1 MPEPRAIQ
9 DEPSPSTALQRG
21 ERHPSVFALLVW
33 VALAAACAASAILAA
48 ALLSDRLWAKATPAG
63 MVLIPGGD
71 FTMGARDDDTLARD
85 DERPA
90 HRVRVQPFYMD
101 ATEVTNAQFA
111 AFVKATGHVTTAE
124 RPVDWEELK
133 KQVPPGT
140 PKPPDEMLRPGS
152 LVFTPPKGPV
162 ALNNPASWWTWTAG
176 ANWRHPGGPSTTI
189 EGKDAVPVV
198 QVSWDDAVAYC
209 TWAGRRLPTEAEWE
223 FAARGGLEK
232 KINVWGDEPVD
243 GTRANTWQGH
253 FPWMNMANDDGGD
266 ASVLAAPVKRFPPNG
281 YGLFD
286 MAGNVWEWCA
296 DLYDAGAYTK
306 LANKPPSAAADPAAA
321 PACHDPRNPH
331 SSTSRVQRGGSFLC
345 HDSYCAS
352 YRPSARM
359 ASPADTSIQHL
370 GFRTVISVDAWKR
383 RQTEPKKSPPSSCP

>member
-1 MPEPRAIQ
+1 M
-9 DEPSPSTALQRG
+9 
-21 ERHPSVFALLVW
+21 VW
-33 VALAAACAASAILAA
+33 VALAAACAALAILAA

-63 MVLIPGGD
+63 MVLIPGGE

-133 KQVPPGT
+133 RQVPPGT

-162 ALNNPASWWTWTAG
+162 ALNNPAGWWTWTAG

-306 LANKPPSAAADPAAA
+306 LAKKPPSAAADPAAA

-359 ASPADTSIQHL
+359 ASPADTSLQHL

-383 RQTEPKKSPPSSCP
+383 RQTEPEKSPPSSCP